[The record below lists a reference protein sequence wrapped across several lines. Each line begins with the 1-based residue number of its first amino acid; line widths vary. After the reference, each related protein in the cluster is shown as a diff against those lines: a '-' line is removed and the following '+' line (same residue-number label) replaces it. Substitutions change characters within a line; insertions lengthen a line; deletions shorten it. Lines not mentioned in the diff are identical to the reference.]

1 MRHSVVTHFMKI
13 FMKRYERRLLQL
25 AAARVRGGKKG
36 ALESEKVVKKRLAK
50 MGMGED
56 EVMTYRLGG
65 GALWYSCWELLE
77 DAEKIEA
84 RGTMT
89 REALASRKKGA
100 LESEKV
106 VKKRLEKMG
115 MGEDD
120 VMTYRLGGGPLW
132 YSCWELLEDEEK
144 IEARAAMR
152 RAKKEGADLGQAES
166 TERAVKMDLGPGG
179 DTLYRLGHGDTYY
192 VATIFGIS

>member
-1 MRHSVVTHFMKI
+1 MFASTSTAFKTATH
-13 FMKRYERRLLQL
+13 
-25 AAARVRGGKKG
+25 RVSRWSKDI
-36 ALESEKVVKKRLAK
+36 AK

-65 GALWYSCWELLE
+65 G
-77 DAEKIEA
+77 
-84 RGTMT
+84 
-89 REALASRKKGA
+89 
-100 LESEKV
+100 
-106 VKKRLEKMG
+106 
-115 MGEDD
+115 
-120 VMTYRLGGGPLW
+120 PLW
-132 YSCWELLEDEEK
+132 YSFWELLEDEEK